1 MSKFMNNLLLKY
13 TGDLRNYGVLK
24 NFTHK
29 SVFQNYTCGDKVKI
43 YLKINKGIINKISY
57 ETESCLICQASCSIL
72 SEYLKNKKLSNA
84 LINIELFINFILKKK
99 KCLNGKWNKFKFLF
113 NKNYFN
119 RKNCLLVPF
128 NAIIKLK

>member
-1 MSKFMNNLLLKY
+1 MNNLLLEHAGNLK
-13 TGDLRNYGVLK
+13 NYGVLK

-29 SVFQNYTCGDKVKI
+29 SVYQNYTCGDKVEI
-43 YLKINKGIINKISY
+43 YLKINKEIIDKISY

-72 SEYLKNKKLSNA
+72 SDCLKNKKLSNV
-84 LINIELFINFILKKK
+84 LIDIELFINTIFKKK
-99 KCLNGKWNKFKFLF
+99 IFQKSKWNKFNFLF

-119 RKNCLLVPF
+119 RKNCILVPF

>member
-1 MSKFMNNLLLKY
+1 MNNLLLEHAGNLK
-13 TGDLRNYGVLK
+13 NYGVLK

-29 SVFQNYTCGDKVKI
+29 SVYQNYTCGDKVEI
-43 YLKINKGIINKISY
+43 YLKINKKIIDKISY

-72 SEYLKNKKLSNA
+72 SDCLKNKKLSNV
-84 LINIELFINFILKKK
+84 LIDIELFINTIFKKK
-99 KCLNGKWNKFKFLF
+99 IFQKSKWNKFNFLF

-119 RKNCLLVPF
+119 RKNCILVPF